1 MTCRR
6 YCHGRLAG
14 KKIELCGLL
23 LTVLLVP
30 PVTAVSFLSV
40 GTPTDRDGDGILD
53 TIDLDDDNDLVGDT
67 AEGAGDSDGDSVPN
81 VFDIDADNDGIIDL
95 LEAVID
101 PVLLAALDR
110 NGDGL
115 LDETVVLG
123 PNGVADLAENQPESG
138 QLLTGTVDTDE
149 DGVPDQLD
157 LDSDNDGLPDVVEAG
172 GSDLDGNGRF
182 DRFRDLDGDGRDD
195 QLLLFPLVPSDT
207 DGDGIDDY
215 RDSDS
220 DGDGASDRLESAGV
234 DTDGDGVVDGF
245 RDEDGDGLDDLVR
258 RQPVVPTD
266 GNGDFLADH
275 LDPRVDGS
283 VVASAADDEQPSSGS
298 DDGDADGTA
307 PTSDSGAETGNSSV
321 ALPVTGRSGG
331 VAGGCS
337 VGPIVDG
344 SALRFSSS
352 ATTPMLPALS
362 LVALLSLWQRRH
374 VRRARVSGLL
384 PERHRGMSGHRGRWS
399 AACVP
404 VLSGI
409 VLGGCVTSPMPASSG
424 AGIPVHAG
432 VGFGVSLLDADFSN
446 TGLDPDHDIAPSGSV
461 TLGASITPWLD
472 AEVRVADLGDLT
484 LEGGGHIGYQV
495 ADLTALVIRR
505 GRRVDLFG
513 RVGAGS
519 MFNEGGIDVERRNA
533 THLSL
538 GAGVDVKLT
547 PRWAT
552 RLEFS
557 GHDVDAINAGL
568 VLVYRFGAR
577 GERIGALVD
586 ASAGSTESGVANAS
600 VTDTSNAEPDGVSGN
615 REQVTAA
622 AADTLAIEPS
632 PTSQS
637 RPAARSTPEPPG
649 PRSAPMPEPET
660 VARAE
665 LTPVPKPASIPEL
678 TPIATPESVEESLPE
693 PTPTPA
699 PAPEPLPEPTQATA
713 TAPEPLPEPTPAP
726 APAPEPLPEL
736 TPAPE
741 TAQEP
746 LPEPAPTP
754 VTAPEPLPEP
764 AQTARQETNAGVET
778 SIDATGTEVR
788 RIRIPAVPD
797 PDVDNADGVNDDDV
811 SPADDQL
818 AASRQADAQRA
829 EALRAE
835 AIRAEALR
843 AEAQRAEAQLAEALR
858 AEAQRAEA
866 QRAEALRAEAQQAE
880 AQRAEAL
887 RAEAQRADA
896 ELAARAELQA
906 DAQLTFFDA
915 SRYALTFVTERDQLT
930 PAGEQLLGQLATDL
944 RTFPDEL
951 VAIIATT
958 GPNGNDESDLLSRR
972 RALKIVRSLGELGV
986 DVSRL
991 RPETRRTGAAVD
1003 GVFVEVR

>member
-1 MTCRR
+1 M
-6 YCHGRLAG
+6 
-14 KKIELCGLL
+14 L

-30 PVTAVSFLSV
+30 PVTAFSFLSV

-110 NGDGL
+110 DGDGL
-115 LDETVVLG
+115 LDEAVVLG

-266 GNGDFLADH
+266 GNGDFLADY

-283 VVASAADDEQPSSGS
+283 VVALAVDGDGPSSGS

-307 PTSDSGAETGNSSV
+307 PTSDSGAEAGNGSA

-337 VGPIVDG
+337 LGPIADG

-352 ATTPMLPALS
+352 STTPMLPALS
-362 LVALLSLWQRRH
+362 LVALLSLWLRRH
-374 VRRARVSGLL
+374 ARRARVSSLL
-384 PERHRGMSGHRGRWS
+384 PRKRRGMTDHRGRWFVT
-399 AACVP
+399 CVP

-432 VGFGVSLLDADFSN
+432 VGFGVSLLDADFSD

-505 GRRVDLFG
+505 GRRADLFG
-513 RVGAGS
+513 RVGVGS

-586 ASAGSTESGVANAS
+586 ASAGSAGSGVANPG
-600 VTDTSNAEPDGVSGN
+600 VTDTSIAESDGVSGS

-622 AADTLAIEPS
+622 AEDTLAIEPS

-637 RPAARSTPEPPG
+637 RPAAKPTPEPPG

-678 TPIATPESVEESLPE
+678 TPIATPESVEEPLPE

-699 PAPEPLPEPTQATA
+699 PAPEPLPEPLPKPTPEPTPEP
-713 TAPEPLPEPTPAP
+713 APEPAPEPEPLSERTPAP
-726 APAPEPLPEL
+726 AP
-736 TPAPE
+736 
-741 TAQEP
+741 
-746 LPEPAPTP
+746 
-754 VTAPEPLPEP
+754 APEPLPEP

-788 RIRIPAVPD
+788 RIRIPALPD
-797 PDVDNADGVNDDDV
+797 PDEDNADGVSDDDV
-811 SPADDQL
+811 NTADNQL

-843 AEAQRAEAQLAEALR
+843 ADAQRAEAQRAEALR
-858 AEAQRAEA
+858 ADAQRAEA
-866 QRAEALRAEAQQAE
+866 QRAEALRAEAQRAEAQRAE

-915 SRYALTFVTERDQLT
+915 SRYALTFVTEKDQLT

-972 RALKIVRSLGELGV
+972 RALKIVRSLGDLGV